1 MIQLR
6 WRKASDG
13 DPNRVPVAASTRASA
28 ARRPAAEGV
37 WFGVLQYRYVE
48 TYGDGAPKRR
58 FTGGKWVPQW
68 SDWADVK
75 MADDEMKES
84 EILAAMPWTE

>member
-13 DPNRVPVAASTRASA
+13 DPNRVAV
-28 ARRPAAEGV
+28 AAEGV

-58 FTGGKWVPQW
+58 FTGGKWVAQW

-75 MADDEMKES
+75 MGDDEMTEA
-84 EILAAMPWTE
+84 EILAAMPWTES